1 MLPSNVKKTFSHA
14 AMSAVATVI
23 ELICMLIFSF
33 PFAFVIGVIVSQ
45 LIS

>member
-14 AMSAVATVI
+14 VMSAAATVI
-23 ELICMLIFSF
+23 ELICLLIFCF

-45 LIS
+45 FIS